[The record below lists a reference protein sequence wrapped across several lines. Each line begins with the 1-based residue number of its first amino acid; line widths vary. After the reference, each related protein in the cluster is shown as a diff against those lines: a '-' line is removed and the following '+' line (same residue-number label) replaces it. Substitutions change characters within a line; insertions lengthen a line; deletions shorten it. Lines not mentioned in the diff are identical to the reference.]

1 MFQFL
6 LEDRKLRD
14 QEFAA
19 ERDRLENERR
29 TRERETREQ
38 MEAMHAHMEKLVS
51 MMEKTQS
58 TQSGKSVR
66 ELSVKLVPFSEK
78 EDIEA
83 YLVTFERI
91 MTAHMVNKDRWP
103 HFLAPQLSGRAQLA
117 FATLPTEQSAD
128 YSAIKAA
135 ILARYDIHEEA
146 YRRRFRTV
154 KREEGE
160 SNRELAV
167 RLMDLQGKWL
177 RERTTMGQVKEAI
190 GIEQFLNTLTT
201 EKRLWVLEKKPDT
214 CVKAGELADEYELAL
229 RLYAGPTMAKPV
241 SDPVKCSFCGIRG
254 HEEVDCRKKAKSSSS
269 SHNLSTSEG
278 SCSALQCF
286 NCKQFGHVARKCPEK
301 PKDALMAG
309 ECSTSLEKPTQ
320 LCRGRVQGKM
330 VRDILLD
337 IYSGCSRTMVHLRL
351 VSPEAFVEGSNV
363 VIRCV
368 HGDTV
373 LYPLANIQM
382 EVEGVPIQ
390 VEAAVSEDLPV
401 SVLLGTDVA
410 QFSQLIK
417 GKRYVSGSHF
427 QADVMLVTTR
437 AMARRQLEEEITRR
451 EKEAVSNLLLLLL
464 EKRLL
469 CRGTLLPKSL

>member
-1 MFQFL
+1 M
-6 LEDRKLRD
+6 
-14 QEFAA
+14 
-19 ERDRLENERR
+19 
-29 TRERETREQ
+29 
-38 MEAMHAHMEKLVS
+38 
-51 MMEKTQS
+51 
-58 TQSGKSVR
+58 
-66 ELSVKLVPFSEK
+66 
-78 EDIEA
+78 
-83 YLVTFERI
+83 
-91 MTAHMVNKDRWP
+91 
-103 HFLAPQLSGRAQLA
+103 
-117 FATLPTEQSAD
+117 
-128 YSAIKAA
+128 
-135 ILARYDIHEEA
+135 
-146 YRRRFRTV
+146 
-154 KREEGE
+154 
-160 SNRELAV
+160 
-167 RLMDLQGKWL
+167 
-177 RERTTMGQVKEAI
+177 
-190 GIEQFLNTLTT
+190 
-201 EKRLWVLEKKPDT
+201 
-214 CVKAGELADEYELAL
+214 
-229 RLYAGPTMAKPV
+229 
-241 SDPVKCSFCGIRG
+241 
-254 HEEVDCRKKAKSSSS
+254 
-269 SHNLSTSEG
+269 LSTSEG

-309 ECSTSLEKPTQ
+309 ECSTSVEKPTQ

-337 IYSGCSRTMVHLRL
+337 SGCSRTMVHLRL

-401 SVLLGTDVA
+401 LVLLGTDVA

-451 EKEAVSNLLLLLL
+451 ERRRYRELLLLLL

-469 CRGTLLPKSL
+469 CRGTLLPKSLRTKEGL

>member
-1 MFQFL
+1 MTTRSGQPHKKESMAAEQFVKMFQFL

-51 MMEKTQS
+51 MMEKTPS

-66 ELSVKLVPFSEK
+66 ELSMKLVPFSEK

-91 MTAHMVNKDRWP
+91 MTAHMVNKDRWL
-103 HFLAPQLSGRAQLA
+103 HSLAPQLSGRAQLA
-117 FATLPTEQSAD
+117 FAALPTEQSAD

-190 GIEQFLNTLTT
+190 GIEQFLNTLT
-201 EKRLWVLEKKPDT
+201 EKRLRVLEKKPDT
-214 CVKAGELADEYELAL
+214 CVKAGELADEYELAR
-229 RLYAGPTMAKPV
+229 RLDAGPTMAKLV
-241 SDPVKCSFCGIRG
+241 SDPVKCSFCSIRG

-286 NCKQFGHVARKCPEK
+286 NCKQFGHVVRKCPEK

-309 ECSTSLEKPTQ
+309 ECSTSVEKPTQ

-337 IYSGCSRTMVHLRL
+337 SGCSRTMVHLRL

-382 EVEGVPIQ
+382 DVEGVPIQ
-390 VEAAVSEDLPV
+390 VKAAVFEDLPV
-401 SVLLGTDVA
+401 SVLLGTDMA

-427 QADVMLVTTR
+427 QADVMLVTT
-437 AMARRQLEEEITRR
+437 
-451 EKEAVSNLLLLLL
+451 
-464 EKRLL
+464 
-469 CRGTLLPKSL
+469 